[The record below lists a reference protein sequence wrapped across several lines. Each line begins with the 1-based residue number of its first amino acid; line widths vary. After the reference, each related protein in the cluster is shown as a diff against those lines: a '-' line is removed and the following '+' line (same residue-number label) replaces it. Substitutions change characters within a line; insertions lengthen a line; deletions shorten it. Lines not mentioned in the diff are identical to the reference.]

1 MERIILMIIKRIF
14 IAPYW
19 LYLICKYGNTEKY
32 SEEERY
38 RVLSNIVKKVNR
50 AGNVKIISDGEEN
63 LPKENGYVLFPNHQG
78 LFDALVLLETNKQP
92 ITFVMKK
99 EIENQWFIKKIIKLL
114 QAQIIDRDDIR
125 QSMGVINT
133 MTKEVKEGRNYVIF
147 AEGTRSRKGNELLDF
162 KGGSFKSAVN
172 AKCPIIPVAIMD
184 SYKVFDSKSI
194 KKATVRMAYLKPIYP
209 EEYNKMKTTEIACIV
224 KERIGEYISC
234 LLYTSDAADD

>member
-99 EIENQWFIKKIIKLL
+99 EIKNQWFIKKIIKLL

-224 KERIGEYISC
+224 KERIGEYIRS
-234 LLYTSDAADD
+234 TEAKINE

>member
-92 ITFVMKK
+92 IAFVMKK

-224 KERIGEYISC
+224 KERIGEYIRS
-234 LLYTSDAADD
+234 TEAKINE

>member
-99 EIENQWFIKKIIKLL
+99 EIKNQWFIKKIIKLL

-172 AKCPIIPVAIMD
+172 AKCPIIPVAITD

-224 KERIGEYISC
+224 KERIEEYIRS
-234 LLYTSDAADD
+234 TEAKMNE

>member
-50 AGNVKIISDGEEN
+50 AGNVKIISEGKEN

-78 LFDALVLLETNKQP
+78 LFDALVLLETNRQP

-184 SYKVFDSKSI
+184 SYKVFDSMSI

-224 KERIGEYISC
+224 KERIGEYIRSTEAK
-234 LLYTSDAADD
+234 LNE

>member
-147 AEGTRSRKGNELLDF
+147 AEGTRSKKGNELLDF

-224 KERIGEYISC
+224 KERIGEYIRS
-234 LLYTSDAADD
+234 TEAKMNE

>member
-209 EEYNKMKTTEIACIV
+209 
-224 KERIGEYISC
+224 
-234 LLYTSDAADD
+234 

>member
-194 KKATVRMAYLKPIYP
+194 KKATVRMTYLKPIYP

-224 KERIGEYISC
+224 KERIEEYIRS
-234 LLYTSDAADD
+234 TEAKMNE

>member
-224 KERIGEYISC
+224 KERIGEYIRS
-234 LLYTSDAADD
+234 TEAK

>member
-63 LPKENGYVLFPNHQG
+63 LHKENGYVLFPNHQG

-224 KERIGEYISC
+224 KERIEEYIRS
-234 LLYTSDAADD
+234 TEAKMNE

>member
-209 EEYNKMKTTEIACIV
+209 EEYNKMKTTEIACII
-224 KERIGEYISC
+224 KERIGEYIRS
-234 LLYTSDAADD
+234 TEAKINE

>member
-99 EIENQWFIKKIIKLL
+99 EIKNQWFIKKIIKLL

-147 AEGTRSRKGNELLDF
+147 AEGTRSQKGNELLDF

-224 KERIGEYISC
+224 KERIGEYIRSTEAK
-234 LLYTSDAADD
+234 LNE

>member
-50 AGNVKIISDGEEN
+50 AGNVKIISDGKEN

-78 LFDALVLLETNKQP
+78 LFDALVLLETNRQP

-147 AEGTRSRKGNELLDF
+147 AEGTRSQKGNELLDF

-224 KERIGEYISC
+224 KERIGEYIRSTEAK
-234 LLYTSDAADD
+234 LNE

>member
-224 KERIGEYISC
+224 KERIGEYIRS
-234 LLYTSDAADD
+234 TEAKMNE

>member
-50 AGNVKIISDGEEN
+50 AGNVKIISDGEKN

-209 EEYNKMKTTEIACIV
+209 EEYNKMKTIEIACIV
-224 KERIGEYISC
+224 KERIGEYIRS
-234 LLYTSDAADD
+234 TEAKMNE

>member
-209 EEYNKMKTTEIACIV
+209 EEYNKNENYRNCMHSKG
-224 KERIGEYISC
+224 KNWRIYKKYRSENK
-234 LLYTSDAADD
+234 

>member
-1 MERIILMIIKRIF
+1 MGRIILMIIKRIF

-50 AGNVKIISDGEEN
+50 AGNVKIISEGKEN

-78 LFDALVLLETNKQP
+78 LFDALVLLETNRQP

-147 AEGTRSRKGNELLDF
+147 AEGTRSQKGNELLDF

-194 KKATVRMAYLKPIYP
+194 KKVTVRMAYLKLIYP

-224 KERIGEYISC
+224 KERIGEYIRSTEAK
-234 LLYTSDAADD
+234 LNE

>member
-78 LFDALVLLETNKQP
+78 LFDALVLLETNRQP

-99 EIENQWFIKKIIKLL
+99 EIKNQWFIKKIIKLL

-224 KERIGEYISC
+224 KERIGEYIRS
-234 LLYTSDAADD
+234 TEAKINE

>member
-50 AGNVKIISDGEEN
+50 AGNVKIISEGKEN

-78 LFDALVLLETNKQP
+78 LFDALVLLETNRQP

-147 AEGTRSRKGNELLDF
+147 AEGTRSKKGNELLDF

-194 KKATVRMAYLKPIYP
+194 KKVTVRMAYLKPIYP

-224 KERIGEYISC
+224 KERIGEYIRSTEAK
-234 LLYTSDAADD
+234 LNE

>member
-209 EEYNKMKTTEIACIV
+209 EEYNKMKTTEIAWIV
-224 KERIGEYISC
+224 KERIGEYIRS
-234 LLYTSDAADD
+234 TEAKMNE

>member
-63 LPKENGYVLFPNHQG
+63 LPEENGYVLFPNHQG

-194 KKATVRMAYLKPIYP
+194 KKAIVRMAYLKPIYP

-224 KERIGEYISC
+224 KERIGEYIRSTEAK
-234 LLYTSDAADD
+234 LNE

>member
-50 AGNVKIISDGEEN
+50 AGNVKIISEGKEN

-78 LFDALVLLETNKQP
+78 LFDALVLLETNRQP

-147 AEGTRSRKGNELLDF
+147 AEGTRSQKGNELLDF

-224 KERIGEYISC
+224 KERIGEYIRS
-234 LLYTSDAADD
+234 TEAKINE

>member
-1 MERIILMIIKRIF
+1 MIIKRIF

-78 LFDALVLLETNKQP
+78 LFDALVLLETNRQP

-147 AEGTRSRKGNELLDF
+147 AEGTRSKKGNELLDF

-194 KKATVRMAYLKPIYP
+194 KKVTVRMAYLKPIYP

-224 KERIGEYISC
+224 KERIGEYIRSTEAK
-234 LLYTSDAADD
+234 LNE

>member
-50 AGNVKIISDGEEN
+50 AGNIKIISDGEEN

-224 KERIGEYISC
+224 KERIGEYIRS
-234 LLYTSDAADD
+234 TEAKMNE

>member
-209 EEYNKMKTTEIACIV
+209 DEYNKMKTTEIACIV
-224 KERIGEYISC
+224 KERIGEYIRS
-234 LLYTSDAADD
+234 TEAKINE

>member
-1 MERIILMIIKRIF
+1 MKRIILMIIKRIF

-147 AEGTRSRKGNELLDF
+147 AEGTRSKKGNELLDF
-162 KGGSFKSAVN
+162 KGGSFKSAIN

-224 KERIGEYISC
+224 KERIGEYIRS
-234 LLYTSDAADD
+234 TEAKINE

>member
-1 MERIILMIIKRIF
+1 MERIIFMIIKRIF

-50 AGNVKIISDGEEN
+50 AGNVKIISEGKEN

-78 LFDALVLLETNKQP
+78 LFDALVLLETNRQP

-147 AEGTRSRKGNELLDF
+147 AEGTRSKKGNELLDF

-224 KERIGEYISC
+224 KERIGEYIRSTEAK
-234 LLYTSDAADD
+234 LNE

>member
-133 MTKEVKEGRNYVIF
+133 MTKEVKEGKNYVIF
-147 AEGTRSRKGNELLDF
+147 AEGTRSKNGNQLLNF

-172 AKCPIIPVAIMD
+172 AKCPIVPVAIID
-184 SYKVFDSKSI
+184 SYKVFDTKSI
-194 KKATVRMAYLKPIYP
+194 KKAVVKMAYLNPIYY
-209 EEYNKMKTTEIACIV
+209 EEYKEMKTTEIAHIV
-224 KERIGEYISC
+224 KNRIQTYINEQG
-234 LLYTSDAADD
+234 

>member
-147 AEGTRSRKGNELLDF
+147 AEGTRSRKDNELLDF

-224 KERIGEYISC
+224 KERIEEYIRS
-234 LLYTSDAADD
+234 TEAKMNE

>member
-63 LPKENGYVLFPNHQG
+63 LPEENGYVLFPNHQG

-224 KERIGEYISC
+224 KERIEEYIRS
-234 LLYTSDAADD
+234 TEAKMNE

>member
-78 LFDALVLLETNKQP
+78 LFDALVLLETNNQP

-224 KERIGEYISC
+224 KERIGEYIRS
-234 LLYTSDAADD
+234 TEAKMNE

>member
-1 MERIILMIIKRIF
+1 MERIIFMIIKRIF

-50 AGNVKIISDGEEN
+50 AGNVKIISEGKEN

-99 EIENQWFIKKIIKLL
+99 EIESQWFIKKIIKLL

-224 KERIGEYISC
+224 KERIGEYIRSTEAK
-234 LLYTSDAADD
+234 LNE

>member
-172 AKCPIIPVAIMD
+172 AKCPIIPEAIMD

-224 KERIGEYISC
+224 KERIGEYIRS
-234 LLYTSDAADD
+234 TEAKINE

>member
-194 KKATVRMAYLKPIYP
+194 KNAIVRMAYLKPIYP

-224 KERIGEYISC
+224 KERIGEYIRS
-234 LLYTSDAADD
+234 TEAKMNE

>member
-133 MTKEVKEGRNYVIF
+133 NDKRSKRGKKLCYF

-224 KERIGEYISC
+224 KERIGEYIRS
-234 LLYTSDAADD
+234 TEAKINE

>member
-78 LFDALVLLETNKQP
+78 LFDALVLLETNNQP

-147 AEGTRSRKGNELLDF
+147 AEGTRSKKGNELLDF

-194 KKATVRMAYLKPIYP
+194 KKVTVRMAYLKPIYP

-224 KERIGEYISC
+224 KERIGEYIRS
-234 LLYTSDAADD
+234 TEAKMNE

>member
-1 MERIILMIIKRIF
+1 MAKRLTMMLIRNFWRLPIILFKLFYYAKSDKISED
-14 IAPYW
+14 
-19 LYLICKYGNTEKY
+19 EKY
-32 SEEERY
+32 KLIREIGERGC
-38 RVLSNIVKKVNR
+38 RK
-50 AGNVKIISDGEEN
+50 GNVIVHGYGLDN
-63 LPKENGYVLFPNHQG
+63 FPKDSGYIMYPNHQG
-78 LFDALVLLETNKQP
+78 LFDALVLLETNNQP

-224 KERIGEYISC
+224 KERIGEYIRS
-234 LLYTSDAADD
+234 TEAKMNE

>member
-1 MERIILMIIKRIF
+1 MGRIILMIIKRIF

-50 AGNVKIISDGEEN
+50 AGNVKIISEGKEN

-78 LFDALVLLETNKQP
+78 LFDALVLLETNRQP

-147 AEGTRSRKGNELLDF
+147 AEGTRSQKGNELLDF

-194 KKATVRMAYLKPIYP
+194 KKVTVRMAYLKPIYP

-224 KERIGEYISC
+224 KERIGEYIRSTEAK
-234 LLYTSDAADD
+234 LNE

>member
-50 AGNVKIISDGEEN
+50 AGNVKIISEGKEN

-78 LFDALVLLETNKQP
+78 LFDALVLLETNRQP

-224 KERIGEYISC
+224 KERIGEYIRS
-234 LLYTSDAADD
+234 TEEKINE